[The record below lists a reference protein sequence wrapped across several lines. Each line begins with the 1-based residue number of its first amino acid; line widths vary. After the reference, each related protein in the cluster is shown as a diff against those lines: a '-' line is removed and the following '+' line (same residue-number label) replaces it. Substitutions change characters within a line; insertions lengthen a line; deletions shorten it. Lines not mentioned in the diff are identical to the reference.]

1 MLTAVHTFSA
11 LELCDQGEYRAAAE
25 LAGLTVG
32 ERPERGSEGILTH
45 AMALLT
51 AGVIQSCIGGIQQ
64 TGDQALAR
72 EMLTDAA
79 DLFGDDPRANVARSW
94 LAWAEYWDGNL
105 DKALA
110 IIDGLY
116 GHPDQKVSE
125 NAPLPTTQC
134 EGVGQT
140 SSFLLDPSVR
150 FRTELLRASIYSDR
164 DLPDQ
169 AFETLM
175 GVEPLY
181 DSCDSL
187 QKGKFHN
194 QRGRVLRLLGETDRA
209 INDYD
214 AAIEFFR
221 ASQNVRCEAAS
232 TNNLAG
238 VYLETGQYAQAH
250 DYAER
255 ARILWR
261 ELGDKTYEAEAWDQT
276 AQTYLAEGKLKEAEA
291 SILSGISL
299 VSHGET
305 LRKCLV
311 TLNEIKRV
319 SGIHRTDE
327 CDNFRDARLPIPRPP
342 ALSRKGGGSVMTPLD
357 CALSLIQNDPDL
369 ASTLLDLIVWATGA
383 RDEPKHEVELDH
395 IERVVHSF
403 TPECEQERTR
413 DRGRRL
419 VKLVPTSES

>member
-11 LELCDQGEYRAAAE
+11 LELCERGEYKSAAE

-32 ERPERGSEGILTH
+32 ERPEKGSEGILTH

-51 AGVIQSCIGGIQQ
+51 AGVIQSCVGGIQQ
-64 TGDQALAR
+64 AGDQALAR

-79 DLFGDDPRANVARSW
+79 DLFGHDPRANVARSW
-94 LAWAEYWDGNL
+94 LAWSEYWDGQL

-110 IIDGLY
+110 IIDGLT
-116 GHPDQKVSE
+116 D
-125 NAPLPTTQC
+125 
-134 EGVGQT
+134 
-140 SSFLLDPSVR
+140 LDPSVR

-175 GVEPLY
+175 GIEPLY

-194 QRGRVLRLLGETDRA
+194 QRGRVLRLLGEMDRA

-238 VYLETGQYAQAH
+238 VYLETEQFAEAH
-250 DYAER
+250 EYAER
-255 ARILWR
+255 AMNLWHD
-261 ELGDKTYEAEAWDQT
+261 LGDKTYEAEAWDQT
-276 AQTYLAEGKLKEAEA
+276 ALAFLGEGKLNEAER

-311 TLNEIKRV
+311 TFQEIKRV
-319 SGIHRTDE
+319 SGIHPTDK
-327 CDNFRDARLPIPRPP
+327 CDSFRDARLPIPRPP
-342 ALSRKGGGSVMTPLD
+342 AMSRKGGSVMAPLD

-369 ASTLLDLIVWATGA
+369 ASTLLDLIVWATSA

>member
-1 MLTAVHTFSA
+1 MNLVATLSP
-11 LELCDQGEYRAAAE
+11 LELCDRGEYRAAAE

-32 ERPERGSEGILTH
+32 ERPVRGSEGILTH

-51 AGVIQSCIGGIQQ
+51 AGVIQSCTGGIQQ
-64 TGDQALAR
+64 AGDQTLAKA
-72 EMLTDAA
+72 MLTDAA
-79 DLFGDDPRANVARSW
+79 DLFGDDPRSNVARSW
-94 LAWAEYWDGNL
+94 LAWSEYWDGNL
-105 DKALA
+105 DKALT
-110 IIDGLY
+110 IIDSIT
-116 GHPDQKVSE
+116 DVDS
-125 NAPLPTTQC
+125 
-134 EGVGQT
+134 
-140 SSFLLDPSVR
+140 SVR
-150 FRTELLRASIYSDR
+150 FRAELLRASIYSDR

-169 AFETLM
+169 AFETLV
-175 GVEPLY
+175 GIEPLY
-181 DSCDSL
+181 ESCDSL

-194 QRGRVLRLLGETDRA
+194 QRGRVLRLLGEMDRA

-221 ASQNVRCEAAS
+221 TSQNVRCEAAS

-238 VYLETGQYAQAH
+238 VYLETGQFTEAH
-250 DYAER
+250 EYAER
-255 ARILWR
+255 ARVLWHD
-261 ELGDKTYEAEAWDQT
+261 LGDKTYEAEAWDQT
-276 AQTYLAEGKLKEAEA
+276 ALAFLGEGKLIEAEA

-299 VSHGET
+299 VNHGET

-311 TLNEIKRV
+311 TFEKIKRV
-319 SGIHRTDE
+319 SDIHPTDE
-327 CDNFRDARLPIPRPP
+327 CDSFRNARLPIPRPP
-342 ALSRKGGGSVMTPLD
+342 TLSRKGSPPMTPLD

-369 ASTLLDLIVWATGA
+369 ASTLLDLIVWATSA

-419 VKLVPTSES
+419 VKSVPTSES